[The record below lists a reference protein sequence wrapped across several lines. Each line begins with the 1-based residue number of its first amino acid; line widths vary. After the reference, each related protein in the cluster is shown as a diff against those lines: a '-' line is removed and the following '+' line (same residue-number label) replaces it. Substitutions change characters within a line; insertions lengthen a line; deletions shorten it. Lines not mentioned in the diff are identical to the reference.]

1 MHPSIQ
7 SRPWFNN
14 NNDNISN
21 NIAEKKFK
29 NKTNTMAAENANVP
43 DLLFHTLLTV
53 IDFHADT
60 SGSTRTVYILG
71 THTSVTAAKAFAQAC
86 LTHLGYAPDD
96 FTTYATAADTPPAE
110 WTHGDGVAVYAK
122 APAGQEFIVSIDTTP
137 NNENLPEGQNFQ
149 LELPKGFD
157 HLHYVL
163 QTKTDYNQDK
173 SGAYQTTEIEG
184 CYVRRADAE
193 SAAKMALAEMDK
205 QGFSQYDER
214 DTEDEKGQW
223 PFGEDVL
230 VHAVAE
236 TGENYSVRVT
246 TVPGAHKRL
255 SKKHKH

>member
-1 MHPSIQ
+1 M
-7 SRPWFNN
+7 NGN
-14 NNDNISN
+14 GL
-21 NIAEKKFK
+21 
-29 NKTNTMAAENANVP
+29 NTP
-43 DLLFHTLLTV
+43 DLLFHTVLTV
-53 IDFHADT
+53 IDYHADT
-60 SGSTRTVYILG
+60 SGSTRTFYILG
-71 THTSVTAAKAFAQAC
+71 THTNLPAAKAFSQSC

-96 FTTYATAADTPPAE
+96 FTTYSTSATTSPSE

-122 APAGQEFIVSIDTTP
+122 APAGQEFVVSIDTTP
-137 NNENLPEGQNFQ
+137 NNESLPEGPNSQ
-149 LELPKGFD
+149 LQMPKGFD

-193 SAAKMALAEMDK
+193 AAARMALADLDK

-230 VHAVAE
+230 VHAVAQ
-236 TGENYSVRVT
+236 TGENYSVCVR

-255 SKKHKH
+255 SKKQKH